1 MTENVCVTCQYYE
14 SCNRPERFMK
24 CMGYKEKQER
34 GEENAQ
40 QTGRR
45 RTQTEE
51 AEEAEEDQTGS
62 ALV

>member
-40 QTGRR
+40 QTGRCCTVRMVSAVIR
-45 RTQTEE
+45 RT
-51 AEEAEEDQTGS
+51 
-62 ALV
+62 

>member
-14 SCNRPERFMK
+14 SCNRPEHFMK

-40 QTGRR
+40 QTGR
-45 RTQTEE
+45 
-51 AEEAEEDQTGS
+51 
-62 ALV
+62 

>member
-40 QTGRR
+40 QTGRCGTVRMVSAVVR
-45 RTQTEE
+45 RT
-51 AEEAEEDQTGS
+51 
-62 ALV
+62 